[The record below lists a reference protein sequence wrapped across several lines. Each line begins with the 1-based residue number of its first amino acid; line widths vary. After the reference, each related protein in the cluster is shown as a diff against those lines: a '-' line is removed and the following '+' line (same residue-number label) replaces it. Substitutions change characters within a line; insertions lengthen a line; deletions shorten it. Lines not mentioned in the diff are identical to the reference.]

1 MTQATSKTEKRKRIQ
16 LIMWWFLPIVII
28 GGIFWPYLG
37 FLVMAMMVFFLI
49 LSAFRGRYWCG
60 WLCPRGSFL
69 ERVFAPLSPK
79 RKIPPVFRN
88 RTFRWSL
95 FAVLMGFMIF
105 RLITSGG
112 ALAKIGF
119 VFVTMCII
127 TTVIAIIL
135 GLIFKPRTWCAV
147 CPMGTLQG
155 VIGRKKKL
163 LKVSDECT
171 DCKACEKV
179 CPIGTAPSSFKTQG
193 AVPSVDCLRCP
204 ECVVKCARNA
214 LDFNEDTPG
223 PADELPRAA

>member
-1 MTQATSKTEKRKRIQ
+1 MALATSRTEKRKRIQ

-37 FLVMAMMVFFLI
+37 FLVLAMMVFFLI
-49 LSAFRGRYWCG
+49 LSAFKGRYWCG

-88 RTFRWSL
+88 RTLRWLL

-112 ALAKIGF
+112 VLAKIGF
-119 VFVTMCII
+119 VFVTMCIV

-135 GLIFKPRTWCAV
+135 GLVFKPRTWCAV

-155 VIGRKKKL
+155 VIVKKKKL

-179 CPIGTAPSSFKTQG
+179 CPIGTAPSSFKIEG
-193 AVPSVDCLRCP
+193 AVASVDCLRCP
-204 ECVVKCARNA
+204 ECLVKCPKGA
-214 LDFNEDTPG
+214 LTFETPQMKEADTR
-223 PADELPRAA
+223 RAA